1 MDNVDRKIMNIIQ
14 ENAKISNID
23 IARNLGMAPSSILE
37 RIRRLERRGYVKSYE
52 ARLDHRKLG
61 LNLTAFIWLDTDEKI
76 GVSEVGAKLIDFPEI
91 QEVHDV
97 SGEYCYLLK
106 VRVADTDA
114 LADLMTRIGQL
125 PLVRKSDT
133 TLVLKTEKESCRLFI
148 PEEL

>member
-91 QEVHDV
+91 QEVHEV

-106 VRVADTDA
+106 VRAADTDA

-125 PLVRKSDT
+125 PLVRKSHT

>member
-1 MDNVDRKIMNIIQ
+1 MDNIDRKIMNIIQ

-76 GVSEVGAKLIDFPEI
+76 GVSEVGAKLTDFPEI

-125 PLVRKSDT
+125 PLVRKSHT

>member
-76 GVSEVGAKLIDFPEI
+76 GVSAVGAKLIDFPEI

-125 PLVRKSDT
+125 PLVRKSHT

>member
-52 ARLDHRKLG
+52 ARLDHRKHG
-61 LNLTAFIWLDTDEKI
+61 LNVTAFIWLDTDEKI

-125 PLVRKSDT
+125 PLVRKSHT

>member
-76 GVSEVGAKLIDFPEI
+76 GVSEVGAKLTDFPEI

-125 PLVRKSDT
+125 PLVRKSHT

>member
-23 IARNLGMAPSSILE
+23 IARNLGMAPSSIVE

-125 PLVRKSDT
+125 PLVRKSHT

>member
-37 RIRRLERRGYVKSYE
+37 RIRRLERSGYVKSYE

-125 PLVRKSDT
+125 PLVRKSHT

>member
-1 MDNVDRKIMNIIQ
+1 MDNVDCKIMNIIQ

-125 PLVRKSDT
+125 PLVRKSHT

>member
-125 PLVRKSDT
+125 PLVRKSHT

>member
-61 LNLTAFIWLDTDEKI
+61 LNLTAFIWLDTDERI

-91 QEVHDV
+91 QVVHDD
-97 SGEYCYLLK
+97 SGEYCYVLM

-125 PLVRKSDT
+125 PLVRKSHT

>member
-125 PLVRKSDT
+125 PLVRKSHT
-133 TLVLKTEKESCRLFI
+133 ALVLKTEKESCRLFI

>member
-1 MDNVDRKIMNIIQ
+1 MDNVDRKIMNILQ

-61 LNLTAFIWLDTDEKI
+61 SNLTAFIWLDTDEKI
-76 GVSEVGAKLIDFPEI
+76 GVSAVGAKLIDFPEI
-91 QEVHDV
+91 QEVHEV

-125 PLVRKSDT
+125 PLVRKSHT

>member
-61 LNLTAFIWLDTDEKI
+61 LNLTAFSWLDTGEKI

-125 PLVRKSDT
+125 PLVRKSHT

>member
-125 PLVRKSDT
+125 PLVRKSHT
-133 TLVLKTEKESCRLFI
+133 TLVLKTEKESRRLFI